1 MKYFAVN
8 NFVVSVFL
16 YVLNLLKMYVDVN
29 IF

>member
-1 MKYFAVN
+1 MKYFVVN